1 MLSQRQKNNISLF
14 LLNRRLLRLKRRL
27 QLNKLL
33 DKKILELFHCLQ
45 REKKSLTGMITQ
57 RKKTIGTKKDLMIKE
72 IKMRTTKN
80 IETNL
85 IRKSSRKKEK
95 RVSIKDLVEFRRLKA
110 NKNKQYIIYNFCD
123 YIFIFLNL
131 YKAVL
136 YS

>member
-1 MLSQRQKNNISLF
+1 
-14 LLNRRLLRLKRRL
+14 
-27 QLNKLL
+27 
-33 DKKILELFHCLQ
+33 
-45 REKKSLTGMITQ
+45 MIIQ

-110 NKNKQYIIYNFCD
+110 NKNK
-123 YIFIFLNL
+123 
-131 YKAVL
+131 
-136 YS
+136 

>member
-1 MLSQRQKNNISLF
+1 
-14 LLNRRLLRLKRRL
+14 
-27 QLNKLL
+27 
-33 DKKILELFHCLQ
+33 
-45 REKKSLTGMITQ
+45 MITQ

-110 NKNKQYIIYNFCD
+110 NKNK
-123 YIFIFLNL
+123 
-131 YKAVL
+131 
-136 YS
+136 

>member
-27 QLNKLL
+27 QLKRLL

-45 REKKSLTGMITQ
+45 KEKKSLTGMITQ
-57 RKKTIGTKKDLMIKE
+57 RKKTIETKKDLMIKE
-72 IKMRTTKN
+72 TKMRTTKN

-95 RVSIKDLVEFRRLKA
+95 RVSIKDLVEFRRLKT

-123 YIFIFLNL
+123 YIFLFLNL